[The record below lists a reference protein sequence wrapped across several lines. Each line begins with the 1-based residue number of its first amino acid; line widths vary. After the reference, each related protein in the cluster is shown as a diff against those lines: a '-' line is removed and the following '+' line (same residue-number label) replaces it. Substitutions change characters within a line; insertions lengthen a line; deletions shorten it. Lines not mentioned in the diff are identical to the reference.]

1 MKRATASQS
10 LSVALVL
17 ALVGCRPVATPLQKA
32 IRAHDVAAVRSLL
45 RAGVDDSPAQ
55 IETARV
61 LAFTSLERSGE
72 SPSVEVLRLMLAA
85 SPARGRDR
93 LVDASFR
100 IDSER
105 ETTAIE
111 LAVRSWNAAA
121 VRAMID
127 AGLTVGSQG
136 TTDALVYAIAD
147 GNEEAARSL
156 VEAGASSSARASA
169 SSGPMGGAT
178 PLEAAR
184 RKGNAALED
193 LLTSKGAR

>member
-1 MKRATASQS
+1 MSRTWRVHVGSI
-10 LSVALVL
+10 VVRCVRFDE
-17 ALVGCRPVATPLQKA
+17 LVGAGARTSRSTGSRRPRRT
-32 IRAHDVAAVRSLL
+32 IRWPNCASACCTALPSDS
-45 RAGVDDSPAQ
+45 AGPGT
-55 IETARV
+55 I
-61 LAFTSLERSGE
+61 G
-72 SPSVEVLRLMLAA
+72 
-85 SPARGRDR
+85 
-93 LVDASFR
+93 
-100 IDSER
+100 
-105 ETTAIE
+105 
-111 LAVRSWNAAA
+111 
-121 VRAMID
+121 ID